1 MKSANRPKR
10 EPQRPAKGARAFPS
24 LDAAKPAPGPRAR
37 PRMGI
42 SHRPARKVS

>member
-1 MKSANRPKR
+1 MKSADRPKR

-24 LDAAKPAPGPRAR
+24 LDAAPTAPGPRVR

-42 SHRPARKVS
+42 SHRPARGK